1 MNATATVQP
10 YLVFGGRL
18 DDALAFY
25 QRAVG
30 AEVEMLMR
38 FNESP
43 DPLPAGMLAPGFETK
58 IMHAAFRIG
67 ASQVLACDGT
77 GHEPPLTG
85 VSLAITVD
93 SESEVDRL
101 FDALVVGGKVLM
113 PPAKTFWSPRFGMLT
128 DRFGLGWMLMVA
140 GEA

>member
-1 MNATATVQP
+1 MPATATVQP

-18 DDALAFY
+18 EEALAFY

-43 DPLPAGMLAPGFETK
+43 DPLPAGMLAPGFENK
-58 IMHAAFRIG
+58 VMHAAFRIG
-67 ASQVLACDGT
+67 TSQVLACDGT
-77 GHEPPLTG
+77 GHEPPMSG
-85 VSLAITVD
+85 VSLAITLD
-93 SESEVDRL
+93 SPAEVDRL
-101 FDALVVGGKVLM
+101 YDALSAGGRVLM
-113 PPAKTFWSPRFGMLT
+113 APGKTFWSPRFGMLT